1 MSSRKFS
8 HAVVIG
14 RFQPIHE
21 GHRTLF
27 NKAFELADKVIV
39 VCGSANQ
46 ARTVKNPWN
55 IEERERMISLALGED
70 ASRLVVKGISDYH
83 DDIHWAIKIQKTVDN
98 VVFNSYVNAPSV
110 VLVGHKKDES
120 SFYLDMFPQWS
131 YEEVSQEGPLDA
143 TDVRELY
150 FHYQDELFQKA
161 VQNVL
166 CEPVK
171 KFLASWKHSDHYLPL
186 QEEWNFIIDYHTI
199 WKFAPY
205 APTFVTTDAVV
216 IESGHILLIQRGA
229 NPGKGLWALPGGF
242 IDPGDKTLEDCAVR
256 ELHEETGLKVPKK
269 VLKGSITNSGVFEE
283 AGRDPRGRFVT
294 HAFLFELVPCPD
306 PTKKLTPVKGG
317 DDAAHAQWIPLSQLK
332 KLESEFF
339 LDHFRIIQEMIGGL
353 Y

>member
-1 MSSRKFS
+1 MSSRQFS

-27 NKAFELADKVIV
+27 NRAFEIADQVIV
-39 VCGSANQ
+39 ICGSANQ
-46 ARTVKNPWN
+46 ASTVKNPWN
-55 IEERERMISLALGED
+55 IEERERMITLALGD
-70 ASRLVVKGISDYH
+70 NANRLVVRGNSDYH
-83 DDIHWAIKIQKTVDN
+83 DDTHWAINIQKIVDN
-98 VVFNSYVNAPSV
+98 VVFHSFGDNPSV

-131 YEEVSQEGPLDA
+131 YEEVEQEGPLDA

-150 FHYQDELFQKA
+150 FSDDTESFLRATKNVLALPVNKFLMSWRSTPEFQK
-161 VQNVL
+161 L
-166 CEPVK
+166 YDEK
-171 KFLASWKHSDHYLPL
+171 KFVD
-186 QEEWNFIIDYHTI
+186 EYHKI

-242 IDPGDKTLEDCAVR
+242 LDANDKTLKDCAVR

-269 VLKGSITNSGVFEE
+269 VLKGSITKAEVFE
-283 AGRDPRGRFVT
+283 AIGRDPRGRFVT
-294 HAFLFELVPCPD
+294 HAFLFELPPCPD
-306 PTKKLTPVKGG
+306 PNKKMTPVKGG
-317 DDAAHAQWIPLSQLK
+317 DDAAHAQWIPLSQIK
-332 KLESEFF
+332 KMEDQFF